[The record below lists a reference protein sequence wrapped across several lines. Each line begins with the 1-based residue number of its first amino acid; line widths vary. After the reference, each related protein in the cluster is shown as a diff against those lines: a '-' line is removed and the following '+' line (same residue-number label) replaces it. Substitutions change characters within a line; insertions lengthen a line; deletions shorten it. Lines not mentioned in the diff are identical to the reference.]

1 MVHVIEKKDISI
13 TGEEIFLPTSPEEL
27 EEEKKVEQQFVE
39 EKPLPTKPEDIE

>member
-1 MVHVIEKKDISI
+1 MTHTLEKKDISI

-27 EEEKKVEQQFVE
+27 GEEKIEQEPVE